1 MDEENINEIVSDA
14 SVAVNNKEINVTYF
28 RPKLTL
34 RVFANLLDI
43 LIFIIIFFACFLGVR
58 EIIRTTPTYQSKNN
72 ELIQIRVDSG
82 VFAYDDDNV
91 LRDIVSVLNNDKGQ
105 TAKSRATRARKAIEQ
120 FISYVKDNSSNENY
134 ETIIK
139 DYNEF
144 RLDEKMVQ
152 NDIALFITNE
162 SSEVV
167 ENPAL
172 VDSAESV
179 SSQVYVTYYEKAYQP
194 FIDNHVRAY
203 LVTAI
208 PKYKQITIYQT
219 NMLLW
224 VNIFSVYCF
233 TGLLVYLLPTLI
245 FRRGRMTFGKALY
258 GIGLVDANCLSPS
271 LARNLSRFT
280 IFYFSIL
287 ILSLFTFG
295 LPMLISFSIMVFSK
309 NKQGFADYMLRLT
322 EVDAKRT
329 KIYLSFQEVELEKTS
344 PYKKPIDFKPTH
356 FD

>member
-14 SVAVNNKEINVTYF
+14 SVAANNKEINVTYF
-28 RPKLTL
+28 RPKFTL

-43 LIFIIIFFACFLGVR
+43 LIFIIIFFAGFLGVR
-58 EIIRTTPTYQSKNN
+58 EIIRATPTYQSKNN

-105 TAKSRATRARKAIEQ
+105 TAKSRATRSRKAIEQ
-120 FISYVKDNSSNENY
+120 FITYVKDNSSNENY
-134 ETIIK
+134 ETIVK

-152 NDIALFITNE
+152 NGIALFITNE
-162 SSEVV
+162 SNEVV

-179 SSQVYVTYYEKAYQP
+179 SSQVYVTYYEKVYQP

-208 PKYKQITIYQT
+208 PEYKAITMYQT

-224 VNIFSVYCF
+224 VNIFTVYCF

-271 LARNLSRFT
+271 LGRNLSRFA
-280 IFYFSIL
+280 IFYFAIL

-295 LPMLISFSIMVFSK
+295 LPMLISFSIMVISK

>member
-14 SVAVNNKEINVTYF
+14 SVAANNKEINVTYF
-28 RPKLTL
+28 RPKFTL

-58 EIIRTTPTYQSKNN
+58 EIIRATPTYQSKNN

-105 TAKSRATRARKAIEQ
+105 TAKSRATRSRKAIEQ
-120 FISYVKDNSSNENY
+120 FITYVKNNSSNENY
-134 ETIIK
+134 ETIVK

-152 NDIALFITNE
+152 NGIALFITNE
-162 SSEVV
+162 SNEVV

-179 SSQVYVTYYEKAYQP
+179 SSQVYVTYYEKVYQP

-208 PKYKQITIYQT
+208 PEYKAITMYQT

-224 VNIFSVYCF
+224 VNIFAVYCF

-271 LARNLSRFT
+271 LGRNLSRFA
-280 IFYFSIL
+280 IFYFAIL

-295 LPMLISFSIMVFSK
+295 LPMLISFSIMVISK